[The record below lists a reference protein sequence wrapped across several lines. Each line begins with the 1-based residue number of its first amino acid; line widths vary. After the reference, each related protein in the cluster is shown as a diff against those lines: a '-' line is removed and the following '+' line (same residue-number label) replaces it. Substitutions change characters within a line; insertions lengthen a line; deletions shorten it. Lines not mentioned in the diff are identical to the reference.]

1 MQKRPIY
8 LLVLILVCALWC
20 PAQEFT
26 IRYHA
31 ADPEGPGV
39 IAALPRK
46 FNDRPEAE
54 TFINNLPLTL
64 RVQGYVGASVDS
76 VRFDSLSADVF
87 LYAGSQYRWRELRTL
102 PADAALLEAVR
113 WPFFSRLAAIDF
125 DGLEKAQNRIL
136 DYLEAQGH
144 PFGQVFLDSITID
157 NNEAAATL
165 VIDRGPLYTIDS
177 IRVVGNAAI
186 RPYLLERHLGL
197 LRGSLY
203 NSRRLDAIGV
213 KLRELAY
220 VEEER
225 PYTLSLR
232 GTGAVVNLYLKQRRS
247 SQVSALVGLLPNA
260 NPAKKFLFTGEA
272 NVLLRN
278 SLGAGETIG
287 LNWQQL
293 QPSSPRL
300 NIQYQHPYLLRSPVA
315 LSFSFDM
322 LRRDSSWLNVQ
333 LQLGATYDLG
343 GNRTAGIFFQR
354 RQTVLGTVD
363 TAAVRRSRKL
373 PLLADVS
380 GNNLGFTYQWQ
391 GTDYRFNPRRGSE
404 LVLLGAAGAKKVRP
418 NNQVMELKD
427 PGFSYARLYDTV
439 QQQTYQLRLVGQG
452 AHYTPLGKQSVLKQG
467 FHIGL
472 FQSGSYYL
480 NELFQ
485 VGGYKL
491 LRGFTEESEFLSHY
505 ALGTFEYRYLIG
517 ADSYFF
523 GFVDGGWGR
532 NAVVRLNYTYIG
544 SGLGLALET
553 GAGIFNLAW
562 ALGKRNDSRLDPRQ
576 SKVHIGFVNRF

>member
-1 MQKRPIY
+1 MQTRPIY
-8 LLVLILVCALWC
+8 LLSLWLLCALWC
-20 PAQEFT
+20 RGQDFT
-26 IRYHA
+26 VRYH
-31 ADPEGPGV
+31 GV
-39 IAALPRK
+39 DSAGRGIIAGLPRK

-54 TFINNLPLTL
+54 IFIINLPASL
-64 RVQGYVGASVDS
+64 RVQGYVGASLDS
-76 VRFDSLSADVF
+76 VLFDSLSADVY
-87 LYAGSQYRWRELRTL
+87 LYAGRRYRWRALYTR
-102 PADAALLEAVR
+102 PQDASLLEAVR
-113 WPFFSRLAAIDF
+113 WPFFNRQSALDF
-125 DGLEKAQNRIL
+125 ELLEKAQNRIL
-136 DYLEAQGH
+136 DQLEMQGH
-144 PFGQVFLDSITID
+144 PFGKVFLDSINID
-157 NNEAAATL
+157 FQEASATL
-165 VIDRGPLYTIDS
+165 VIERGPLYTIDS
-177 IRVVGNAAI
+177 IRVVGNAAV

-197 LRGSLY
+197 VRGSPY
-203 NSRRLDAIGV
+203 NSRKLEAIPV
-213 KLRELAY
+213 RLRELAY

-225 PYTLSLR
+225 PHNLSLR
-232 GTGAVVNLYLKQRRS
+232 GTGAVVNLYLRQRRS

-260 NPAKKFLFTGEA
+260 NPQKRFLFTGEA

-300 NIQYQHPYLLRSPVA
+300 NIQYQHPYLFRTPVA
-315 LSFSFDM
+315 LSFAFDM

-363 TAAVRRSRKL
+363 TAAVRRSRRL

-391 GTDYRFNPRRGSE
+391 GTDYRFNPRRGTE
-404 LVLLGAAGAKKVRP
+404 LALVGAGGAKKVRP
-418 NNQVMELKD
+418 NNQVLELKD
-427 PGFSYARLYDTV
+427 PGFSFARLYDTV
-439 QQQTYQLRLVGQG
+439 QQNTYQLRLVGQG
-452 AHYTPLGKQSVLKQG
+452 AHYMPLGKQSVLKQG
-467 FHIGL
+467 LNIGI

-505 ALGTFEYRYLIG
+505 ALGTLEYRYLIG

-523 GFVDGGWGR
+523 GFADGGWGR
-532 NAVVRLNYTYIG
+532 NAAAKTNYTYIG
-544 SGLGLALET
+544 GGLGLALET

-562 ALGKRNDSRLDPRQ
+562 AIGKRNDSRFDPRQ